1 MKLRGSAKG
10 QGGGSADKALEKYDV
25 EPREGTDKD

>member
-10 QGGGSADKALEKYDV
+10 QGGGSADKALEKYDA
-25 EPREGTDKD
+25 EPRGY